1 MSGSISNE
9 GHESWR
15 SDISGYGVQFYIFA
29 CGWRQRLSCWRFIL
43 QLLPALVVEGDLMLV
58 FSLDDLSLKAFD
70 RCRSFDFFYLF
81 LFRGGGCHILQP
93 TLTSKYDYQVSNR
106 EG

>member
-15 SDISGYGVQFYIFA
+15 FDISGYGVQVYIFA
-29 CGWRQRLSCWRFIL
+29 CGWRQRLSCWHFIL
-43 QLLPALVVEGDLMLV
+43 QLLPALAVEGDLMLV

-70 RCRSFDFFYLF
+70 RCRSFDFFLSSPFPWWGMPYTATDSD
-81 LFRGGGCHILQP
+81 I
-93 TLTSKYDYQVSNR
+93 
-106 EG
+106 EI